1 MKNKKIIKENHD
13 WKLFTRKIKSKGKK
27 RLRNIAKNNM
37 SKTQRKELAIK
48 KQLDQSFKSYKHLDA
63 PSNFSLLDNTEQ
75 VVAFIKEIDRCF
87 ELRRDI
93 FIEMTKIQNI
103 AYGAIVVLLSKLVQF
118 RSKKIRVNGNF
129 PQNKEAKK
137 MLKESGF
144 IDYLYKA
151 NIEEK
156 NEYYIDDKICTHANR
171 IADPILSD
179 SVIKNMSKLLW
190 GEERR
195 CIGVQRVFLE
205 LMQNTN
211 NHASEIAGEKMWW
224 SSIVPV
230 KGLDGHTEKICFSF
244 IDYGVGIFSS
254 LANKKKGIFLGVI
267 DKIKK
272 IFGDINDAE
281 MMRLLLR
288 GEIHKTATGK
298 TFRGKGLPGIYNAL
312 KKNDI
317 SSLRIISNYAY
328 ADVEN
333 DIYKTLQND
342 FSGTYVYWELNL
354 NNNNYK
360 L

>member
-1 MKNKKIIKENHD
+1 MKNKKIIKKNHD
-13 WKLFTRKIKSKGKK
+13 WNSFMRKIKSRQKR

-37 SKTQRKELAIK
+37 SKAQRNELAMK
-48 KQLDQSFKSYKHLDA
+48 KQLDQSFKSYKHLIA
-63 PSNFSLLDNTEQ
+63 PLNFSLLDNTES
-75 VVAFIKEIDRCF
+75 VVAFIKQIDNCF
-87 ELRRDI
+87 EMKRDI
-93 FIEMTKIQNI
+93 FIEMTKVQHI
-103 AYGAIVVLLSKLVQF
+103 AYGAVVVLLSKLVQF
-118 RSKKIRVNGNF
+118 RSNKIRVNGNF

-144 IDYLYKA
+144 IEYLYKA

-230 KGLDGHTEKICFSF
+230 KGHDNQFEKICFSF

-254 LANKKKGIFLGVI
+254 LANKKKGIFFGVI

-272 IFGDINDAE
+272 V
-281 MMRLLLR
+281 L
-288 GEIHKTATGK
+288 
-298 TFRGKGLPGIYNAL
+298 
-312 KKNDI
+312 
-317 SSLRIISNYAY
+317 
-328 ADVEN
+328 
-333 DIYKTLQND
+333 
-342 FSGTYVYWELNL
+342 
-354 NNNNYK
+354 
-360 L
+360 